1 MPSAALRLEAADQIA
16 PPLIAGAAD
25 EDKRT
30 RKFHTTRRFPIY
42 YMSITKCGSTY
53 LKNLFYALDHDGE
66 HGAAADI
73 HDHAED
79 LLRATGLPFWMIRR
93 SKFAFTVVREPASRF
108 LSLYFDK
115 IYGDGPQN
123 FPELRQ
129 EIATEAGLNL
139 ARGLDAEAH
148 RDNCHRFLGWLEKN
162 LSGDT
167 DAAINP
173 HWRPQSR
180 RIATVADFRISFLTL
195 DGLDWQLPAFLGPVV
210 PDIAEK
216 MARVRTRN
224 KAAYPVPSA
233 DVLDDALRDRVAA
246 LYAEDQAL
254 YERVSR
260 WWAKNGAAKAD
271 LATPPVRGA
280 RIDVLTTYRHNLNV
294 IAMPKA
300 GISYLRN
307 LTYALDHGRQHP
319 TPEGIVQD
327 NCLRYATR
335 TAAELK
341 DGVNVIVLRDPV
353 ARFFSLY
360 FDKVW
365 NDEAGA
371 FPWITARLRRSRVF
385 HEGPKLRLG
394 AHRDNCRKLLGF
406 LRKRFDEQPLN
417 ALNPHWR
424 PQSVRVE
431 EARKFGFVPIILE
444 EFDTQFRQVADGRIR
459 GLDAAMAAV
468 TFRNASTK
476 PKPVEELN
484 GPWITERLHA
494 LYGEDIALYQRIK
507 AEWAEKG
514 QPPEL

>member
-1 MPSAALRLEAADQIA
+1 MPSAALKLETADQIA
-16 PPLIAGAAD
+16 PSKTVEEAD

-53 LKNLFYALDHDGE
+53 LKNLFYALDHDNE
-66 HGAAADI
+66 HDAANNI
-73 HDHAED
+73 HDHADD
-79 LLRATGLPFWMIRR
+79 LIRATGLPFWMIRR
-93 SKFAFTVVREPASRF
+93 SKYAFTVVRDPVSRF
-108 LSLYFDK
+108 VSLYFDK

-129 EIATEAGLNL
+129 EIAGEAGLNL
-139 ARGLDAEAH
+139 SRGLNAEEH
-148 RDNCHRFLGWLEKN
+148 RENCHRFLAWLGKN
-162 LSGDT
+162 LAGDT

-224 KAAYPVPSA
+224 KAAYPVASTQ
-233 DVLDDALRDRVAA
+233 VLDDGLRDRIRA

-260 WWAKNGAAKAD
+260 WWAKHGAARTAR
-271 LATPPVRGA
+271 ATPPVRGT
-280 RIDVLTTYRHNLNV
+280 RIDVLTTHRHNVNI

-307 LTYALDHGRQHP
+307 LAYALDHGRQHP
-319 TPEGIVQD
+319 MPENIVQD
-327 NCLRYATR
+327 NCLRYCTR
-335 TAAELK
+335 TEAELSNSVK
-341 DGVNVIVLRDPV
+341 VIVLRDPV

-406 LRKRFDEQPLN
+406 LRKRFEEQPVN

-424 PQSVRVE
+424 PQSQRVE

-444 EFDTQFRQVADGRIR
+444 DFEAQFRHVADGRIR
-459 GLDAAMAAV
+459 GLDTAMSAV
-468 TFRNASTK
+468 NFRNASAK
-476 PKPVEELN
+476 PKSVEALN

-494 LYGEDIALYQRIK
+494 LYGEDIALYQRIR
-507 AEWAEKG
+507 AGWAETG